1 MKEIDFAQTFEDNA
15 DEIKHTWYFLPKVS
29 KKEYNI
35 MIDGKNLFEQLIKND
50 KRTYDN
56 IQKTATGQGDD

>member
-1 MKEIDFAQTFEDNA
+1 
-15 DEIKHTWYFLPKVS
+15 
-29 KKEYNI
+29 